1 MNLKRFIR
9 ECNEKEVFKK
19 LSIYLVSSWVLIQVT
34 DVLTNPLGLPEKS
47 VTFLIIILLIGFP
60 INGFLVWKLHL
71 APMEHQKMKLDADG
85 NMVRDR
91 GKMSGFQKNY
101 YVSLAIVSLA
111 ALIAVISLV
120 NKRFFMTGGIE
131 PLDVTDKIAVMKFG
145 NNTGDK
151 NFDIVGKMAADWI
164 IHGITEN
171 EMGQVISPEIIE
183 DYSEVLKASISPAA
197 SLSMVRDYFKPGK
210 IISGNFYLEND
221 KLLFQGSIQDSQKNN
236 KVISFKLVECDSD
249 EPLDCIEKLKQLILG
264 YLITTE
270 NSALNLQDDP
280 PKFEAYQYLLDAKEN
295 YDNREVYIDLL
306 NKSIAAD
313 DNYFEPKVLR
323 VGFYYNPGQY
333 LKADSLLKNIIP
345 DSENKLRQQNLL
357 NLYGALLKGQ
367 NDKTY
372 RYMKYEYNMAPFDLF
387 SNSST
392 MVAALQFVNR
402 PQDIDSIY
410 EEISMNGMDL
420 VKCRN
425 CENRIYIKA
434 LAELE
439 LGRFEQAIGLLKES
453 LKDLD
458 GVYLKKVLL
467 KAFIRNGNVKEE
479 KDMLLKWEIT
489 SSKKEWREAC
499 LLAGQEYLLLNN
511 RTQADMY
518 FEEVMNSY
526 DEFELDEVY
535 AKAAYSI
542 GKYKEGEKILERMV
556 LIHPEN
562 QELRSRLA
570 VCQVMN
576 GKSREARET
585 IRALQ
590 GLKADFQFG
599 KTDYAEAQYHA
610 AVGNKAAA
618 MSSLL
623 KAVAQGYYYL
633 PDTYQNDPHFV
644 SYVNEMEFKNILN
657 YWN

>member
-47 VTFLIIILLIGFP
+47 VTFLIIVLLIGFP
-60 INGFLVWKLHL
+60 INGYLVWKLHL

-85 NMVRDR
+85 NMIRDR

-101 YVSLAIVSLA
+101 YISLAIVSVA
-111 ALIAVISLV
+111 VLIAVTSLV
-120 NKRFFMTGGIE
+120 NKRFFGNADIE
-131 PLDVTDKIAVMKFG
+131 PMDVTDKIAVMKFG
-145 NNTGDK
+145 NNTGDS

-171 EMGQVISPEIIE
+171 EVGQVISPEIIE
-183 DYSEVLKASISPAA
+183 DYAEVLKASISPSA
-197 SLSMVRDYFKPGK
+197 SLSLVRDFFKPGK
-210 IISGNFYLEND
+210 IISGNFYLDND

-236 KVISFKLVECDSD
+236 KIISFKLVECSSD

-295 YDNREVYIDLL
+295 YNNRDVYIALL
-306 NKSIAAD
+306 NKSIAVD

-323 VGFYYNPGQY
+323 VGYYYNEGDYQ
-333 LKADSLLKNIIP
+333 KADSLLKKIIP

-357 NLYGALLKGQ
+357 NLYQALLKGQ
-367 NDKTY
+367 NDKIY
-372 RYMKYEYNMAPFDLF
+372 RSMKYEYNMAPFDLF
-387 SNSST
+387 SNSSM

-410 EEISMNGMDL
+410 SEISMKGMDL

-434 LAELE
+434 LADLE
-439 LGRFEQAIGLLKES
+439 LGRYEQAITLLKES
-453 LKDLD
+453 MKDLD
-458 GVYLKKVLL
+458 GIFLKKVLL
-467 KAFIRNGNVKEE
+467 RAYIRNGNVDQEE
-479 KDMLLKWEIT
+479 DMLLKWEIT

-499 LLAGQEYLLLNN
+499 LIAGKEHLLLNN
-511 RTQADMY
+511 QSRAKMY
-518 FEEVMNSY
+518 FDEIMGSY
-526 DEFELDEVY
+526 DEFELDETY
-535 AKAAYSI
+535 AKAAYHN
-542 GKYKEGEKILERMV
+542 GNYAEGEKILERMV
-556 LIHPEN
+556 LIQPEN
-562 QELRSRLA
+562 SELRSKLA

-576 GKSREARET
+576 GKSREARES
-585 IRALQ
+585 IRSLQ

-599 KTDYAEAQYHA
+599 TTDYAEAQFHA

-618 MSSLL
+618 LSSLM
-623 KAVAQGYYYL
+623 KAVAQGYHYL
-633 PDTYQNDPHFV
+633 PGTYQNDPHFI
-644 SYVNEMEFKNILN
+644 SYADETAFKSILN